1 MVGAVA
7 AYILREVVSTVFF
20 AATVAYVLAPV
31 ERWYSSHGLP
41 RWWSALATTITGIG
55 IAGLVLSPLVG
66 VVYFR
71 FNGLGGVDELQNLI
85 PSGAIPDSVT
95 VSLYGFTRTVRVA
108 ELVPTAV
115 DYLQGLALSLASA
128 APVIALKATLFA
140 MVVFALLLA
149 RWRLHNAVRAVVPED
164 YQDAVSRLT
173 GRARDTLF
181 AIYVLQAATALATFV
196 VSVPFFFL
204 LGYQFPFTLATIAGF
219 LQFVPIVGPSVLVIA
234 LAGIDVAIGEVAR
247 AGLVVVAGLVLIGWL
262 PDAIVR
268 PRLARRTADM
278 PGSLYFV
285 GFTGG
290 LFTIGV
296 VGVVAGPLVVSVLGE
311 AVRMLAEE
319 MRAPHSPDVRPGQ
332 YGPAVTP
339 DVDPDEAPIDATSA
353 TDGGRREVSPPLRGV
368 GNDPTTVSGPSDGPD
383 GESTAGDTGSSADT
397 RTRPSHGDGAPPPD
411 DPESRE

>member
-1 MVGAVA
+1 MVVGAVA
-7 AYILREVVSTVFF
+7 AYILREVIATVFV
-20 AATVAYVLAPV
+20 AGTVAYVLAPV

-41 RWWSALATTITGIG
+41 RWWSALATTITGLG

-71 FNGLGGVDELQNLI
+71 FNGLGGVDELQSLV

-95 VSLYGFTRTVRVA
+95 VSLYGFTRTVRLA
-108 ELVPTAV
+108 ELVPAAI
-115 DYLQGLALSLASA
+115 DYLRSLALSLAGA

-181 AIYVLQAATALATFV
+181 AIYVLQAATALATFTI
-196 VSVPFFFL
+196 SVPFFLL

-219 LQFVPIVGPSVLVIA
+219 LQFIPIVGPSVLVLG
-234 LAGIDVAIGEVAR
+234 LAGIDVAVGEVTR
-247 AGLVVVAGLVLIGWL
+247 ATVVVGAGLVLVGWL

-296 VGVVAGPLVVSVLGE
+296 VGVIAGPLVVSVLGE

-319 MRAPHSPDVRPGQ
+319 MRAPHGTTVRPGQ

-339 DVDPDEAPIDATSA
+339 DVDPDEAPLDTTSA
-353 TDGGRREVSPPLRGV
+353 TDGGRRGVSPPLRGV
-368 GNDPTTVSGPSDGPD
+368 GDDPGETASEGTESPPDTPPGPPH
-383 GESTAGDTGSSADT
+383 A
-397 RTRPSHGDGAPPPD
+397 DGAPQAD